1 MLTVIKLMIVQN
13 INHRNRVHQ
22 IRSTP
27 IKNKRCRNFY
37 AFSPCMAKTHI
48 SCSNLCTLYE

>member
-1 MLTVIKLMIVQN
+1 M
-13 INHRNRVHQ
+13 HQ

-37 AFSPCMAKTHI
+37 AFSPCMAKTYITAQIRAPCKHI
-48 SCSNLCTLYE
+48 